1 MPSAALA
8 NGGQP
13 PTSTMTSN
21 KPDQDQGP
29 KAAGAVKE
37 ASVEPENL
45 GPLGPALLIAEK
57 KCRNLEKRKV
67 SHQFLF
73 QLYYLLVQYT
83 YYTQTLKNAEFVIF
97 FNTLQSFNV

>member
-13 PTSTMTSN
+13 PTNTMTSN

-29 KAAGAVKE
+29 KAVGAMKE
-37 ASVEPENL
+37 ASVESENL

-67 SHQFLF
+67 SHQFF
-73 QLYYLLVQYT
+73 CQLYK
-83 YYTQTLKNAEFVIF
+83 QTLKFADSISF
-97 FNTLQSFNV
+97 FNALHIFIFNWRNFV

>member
-73 QLYYLLVQYT
+73 QLYEGVST
-83 YYTQTLKNAEFVIF
+83 RRGVSETNFRDM
-97 FNTLQSFNV
+97 N

>member
-21 KPDQDQGP
+21 KPDQDQGL
-29 KAAGAVKE
+29 KAAGALKE

-67 SHQFLF
+67 SHQFF
-73 QLYYLLVQYT
+73 CQLYYFPLS
-83 YYTQTLKNAEFVIF
+83 NIRPWSPIF
-97 FNTLQSFNV
+97 FGPNPHMVSLI